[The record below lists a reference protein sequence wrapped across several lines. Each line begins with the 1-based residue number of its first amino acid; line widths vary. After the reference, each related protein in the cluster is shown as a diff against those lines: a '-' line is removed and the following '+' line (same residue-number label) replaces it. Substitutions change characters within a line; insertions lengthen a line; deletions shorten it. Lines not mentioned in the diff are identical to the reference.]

1 MTATTSKLEA
11 SAYMF
16 VLGLGIG
23 SVMQVLVLAVQNAVD
38 YADLGVATSGAT
50 LFRSIGGSV
59 GVAVLGSIFTSHLK
73 SQLATSL
80 PASAAH
86 SLGSANANPQA
97 IDKLPT
103 ALHTTYIHAFTN
115 ALGTVFTVAAGVAV
129 VAFLL
134 SWLLPERPLRD
145 TVVDG
150 SGVGESFAVPKS
162 GDSLAEAARALTV
175 ALGRDD
181 RRRAVEALA
190 QRAGVNLS
198 AAASWLLVRLHENPA
213 GDVDH
218 LADAFDVPN
227 DVAWQALTDLQDRGL
242 VVERPVVDGQPVI
255 REVTASGDETVERL
269 ITARRN
275 AIAELC
281 DGWSPEANEDLSGL
295 LTRLARELLREAPA
309 RQASPIPA

>member
-1 MTATTSKLEA
+1 
-11 SAYMF
+11 
-16 VLGLGIG
+16 
-23 SVMQVLVLAVQNAVD
+23 
-38 YADLGVATSGAT
+38 
-50 LFRSIGGSV
+50 V
-59 GVAVLGSIFTSHLK
+59 GTAVLGSIFTSHLR
-73 SQLATSL
+73 SELAALL

-86 SLGSANANPQA
+86 SLGTANANPQA
-97 IDKLPT
+97 IAKLPP
-103 ALHTTYIHAFTN
+103 ALHATYIDAFTN

-145 TVVDG
+145 TVVAA

-175 ALGRDD
+175 ALGRED

-190 QRAGVNLS
+190 QRAGVDLS

-213 GDVDH
+213 GDVDA
-218 LADAFDVPN
+218 LADSFDVPR
-227 DVAWQALTDLQDRGL
+227 DTAWTALTDLRDREL
-242 VVERPVVDGQPVI
+242 VVERPGSDGQPVI
-255 REVTASGDETVERL
+255 REVTPPGEEIVERL
-269 ITARRN
+269 IAARRA

-281 DGWSPEANEDLSGL
+281 EHWSPEDHEDLSGL

-309 RQASPIPA
+309 RPATPIPA

>member
-1 MTATTSKLEA
+1 
-11 SAYMF
+11 
-16 VLGLGIG
+16 
-23 SVMQVLVLAVQNAVD
+23 
-38 YADLGVATSGAT
+38 

-59 GVAVLGSIFTSHLK
+59 GTAVLGSIFTTRLRSE
-73 SQLATSL
+73 LAAAL

-86 SLGSANANPQA
+86 GLGSANANPQA
-97 IDKLPT
+97 IDKLPP
-103 ALHTTYIHAFTN
+103 ALHTAYIHAFTN
-115 ALGTVFTVAAGVAV
+115 ALSTVFEVAAGVAV

-145 TVVDG
+145 TVADA

-190 QRAGVNLS
+190 QRAGVDLS

-213 GDVDH
+213 GDVDS
-218 LADAFDVPN
+218 LAEAYEVPN
-227 DVAWQALTDLQDRGL
+227 DVAWQALTDLRDRGL
-242 VVERPVVDGQPVI
+242 VLERPASDGQPVI
-255 REVTASGDETVERL
+255 RQVTAPGEETVDRL
-269 ITARRN
+269 ITARRT

-281 DGWSPEANEDLSGL
+281 EGWSPDDHEDLSSL
-295 LTRLARELLREAPA
+295 LTRLARELLRESPVKEQSLSPA
-309 RQASPIPA
+309 